1 MITSRS
7 RKAVQ
12 PRATTLA
19 LSGPPESPSSGGSI
33 LSTIGDRV
41 SRLFTGS
48 SKEKSPTSGP
58 SEHLVTPKSR
68 AKRSYGF
75 ATSNLGHFSDQH
87 SEDLYRY
94 KNISSDYMRES
105 SPPRNDDDRLA
116 TASSRPVARK
126 NSNEDRA
133 AAIPN
138 ARRLVVRKR
147 NDDDKSA
154 DLTSSGGF
162 SVREIS
168 EKNDTPAPPLP
179 TERGRE
185 KDKNSSDDDREMGGD
200 ERL

>member
-12 PRATTLA
+12 SRTTTLA

-48 SKEKSPTSGP
+48 SKEKSPA
-58 SEHLVTPKSR
+58 SEHFATPKAH

-75 ATSNLGHFSDQH
+75 ATSNLGNFSDQH

-105 SPPRNDDDRLA
+105 SPPRNDDDRSA
-116 TASSRPVARK
+116 TASSRPVVRQ

-133 AAIPN
+133 ATIPN
-138 ARRLVVRKR
+138 TRRPIVRIQ

-168 EKNDTPAPPLP
+168 EKNDTPAAPQLP
-179 TERGRE
+179 TERRPK
-185 KDKNSSDDDREMGGD
+185 KDKSSSDDDREMGDD